1 MTSEPQDVM
10 NLARE
15 WMDIQRDYLMSSM
28 RALTRDDGEADGLE
42 GVYQRELE
50 TTRRAVEK
58 TLALEERAVEEFR
71 RGAADIP
78 GMNGMVELMSEFS
91 RDALRMR
98 GELWQALFDQMHAS
112 SEAEQLAAKQK
123 PTSADE

>member
-1 MTSEPQDVM
+1 MASQPQDVM
-10 NLARE
+10 NLTRE

-28 RALTRDDGEADGLE
+28 RALTRDDGQADGVE

-71 RGAADIP
+71 RSAADIP
-78 GMNGMVELMSEFS
+78 GMNSMAELMSEFS
-91 RDALRMR
+91 RDVLRMR
-98 GELWQALFDQMHAS
+98 GELWQAVFEQMRATPPS
-112 SEAEQLAAKQK
+112 QSR
-123 PTSADE
+123 

>member
-1 MTSEPQDVM
+1 MASQPQDVM
-10 NLARE
+10 NLTRE

-28 RALTRDDGEADGLE
+28 RALTRDDGEADGIE

-71 RGAADIP
+71 RGAAEIP

-98 GELWQALFDQMHAS
+98 GELWQALFEQMRAS
-112 SEAEQLAAKQK
+112 PEGAKLVPAEKNK
-123 PTSADE
+123 

>member
-1 MTSEPQDVM
+1 MASQPQDVM
-10 NLARE
+10 NLTRE

-28 RALTRDDGEADGLE
+28 RALTSDDGEADGIE

-50 TTRRAVEK
+50 TTRRAIEK

-78 GMNGMVELMSEFS
+78 GMNGMVDLMSEVS
-91 RDALRMR
+91 HDALRMR
-98 GELWQALFDQMHAS
+98 GELWQALFEQMRATPPS
-112 SEAEQLAAKQK
+112 QS
-123 PTSADE
+123 